1 VKKSFFALWQANFWA
16 GLAIVLPAIISIAV
30 VAWLFNGVA
39 NITDTLL
46 IWLPKKW
53 SHPNADGSGEMY
65 FYWKLVSLVLA
76 VIIVRLVGLLA
87 RNYFG
92 KKIIEWV
99 DGALLRV
106 PLLNKIYGAM
116 KQVNEAFSSGSKTSF
131 RTVVLV
137 EFPRAG
143 AYSLGFIT
151 SDQPREIREKTK
163 ENLVCVFVPATP
175 NPTSGFL
182 LMVPEDQVTK
192 LEMSVA
198 DAIKYIIS
206 LGSIA
211 PDRVPDVVRQLAP
224 VAGPAGVLVPSIRQ

>member
-1 VKKSFFALWQANFWA
+1 M
-16 GLAIVLPAIISIAV
+16 LPAIISVAV
-30 VAWLFNGVA
+30 VIWLFNGVA

-46 IWLPKKW
+46 IWLPKRW
-53 SHPNADGSGEMY
+53 THSNVDGSGEML
-65 FYWKLVSLVLA
+65 FYWKLVALVMAL
-76 VIIVRLVGLLA
+76 IIVCLVGLLA

-92 KKIIEWV
+92 KKLIEWV
-99 DGALLRV
+99 DGALLKV

-143 AYSLGFIT
+143 TYSLGFIT
-151 SDQPREIREKTK
+151 SEQPKEIRARTN
-163 ENLVCVFVPATP
+163 ENLICVFVPATP

-182 LMVPEDQVTK
+182 LMVPEDQVRK
-192 LEMSVA
+192 LQMSVA
-198 DAIKYIIS
+198 DGIKYIVS

-211 PDRVPDVVRQLAP
+211 PEHVPDVVRQLAP
-224 VAGPAGVLVPSIRQ
+224 VAGPAGVLVPSVRQ